1 MANNLTIEQ
10 KAQELQMGDR
20 RAIKTSLIPSF
31 HISMEAGASIATPTQ
46 GEQTEGVRR
55 CQNFI
60 SAFTSLSDAYQM
72 GNTCKSMADSCQC
85 IAKTTT
91 IL

>member
-1 MANNLTIEQ
+1 MANSLTIKQ
-10 KAQELQMGDR
+10 KAQELQVGDR

-31 HISMEAGASIATPTQ
+31 YISMEEGASIATPTQ
-46 GEQTEGVRR
+46 GEQTEGVRE
-55 CQNFI
+55 NSFI